1 MRWTSDHRRSWLVGL
16 VVLVSMLGLGA
27 CAPPTLPMQQPV
39 VVDPSGRILRDDVI
53 DLRRAFGVYP
63 NEWSRWIAQ
72 GWAESRLF
80 SGPPCPL
87 TDADRHR
94 RKPPPPIS
102 GSWMQQRTHLD
113 VSRWGS

>member
-1 MRWTSDHRRSWLVGL
+1 MDGLAKTLLTVTRRLWMRWTSDHRRSWLVGL

-63 NEWSRWIAQ
+63 NEWSRWIDCVRQRRA
-72 GWAESRLF
+72 GRSRACSLVLHV
-80 SGPPCPL
+80 P
-87 TDADRHR
+87 
-94 RKPPPPIS
+94 
-102 GSWMQQRTHLD
+102 
-113 VSRWGS
+113 